1 MSLRFGSTSVKNRRK
16 IKGIEKFLIIVVNY
30 ISAYIIYSMSFYS
43 SLGYLVFG
51 SRLRRLSEY
60 FLMEVNKVYE
70 QSGIAFDASWFP
82 VFYIL
87 SEQQNI
93 PLTDIAEQLEVSHSA
108 VSQLVTGL
116 RKKGLVNT
124 APCADDGRRQL
135 VMLSEKG
142 EALLQEVQPIWEA
155 ITLAMADVTRESK
168 LLLESISQ
176 VEKAVQEE
184 PLSARILSKI
194 Q

>member
-1 MSLRFGSTSVKNRRK
+1 
-16 IKGIEKFLIIVVNY
+16 
-30 ISAYIIYSMSFYS
+30 MSFYS

-87 SEQQNI
+87 SKQQNI

-116 RKKGLVNT
+116 KKKGLVET
-124 APCADDGRRQL
+124 APCPDDGRRQL
-135 VMLSEKG
+135 VMLTDKG
-142 EALLQEVQPIWEA
+142 ESLLQEVQPVWEA
-155 ITLAMADVTRESK
+155 ITLAMTDLTESQRQSK
-168 LLLESISQ
+168 LLLEAITQ
-176 VEKAVQEE
+176 VEKAVQQE
-184 PLSARILSKI
+184 PLSTRILSSMKN
-194 Q
+194 

>member
-1 MSLRFGSTSVKNRRK
+1 
-16 IKGIEKFLIIVVNY
+16 
-30 ISAYIIYSMSFYS
+30 MSFYS

-87 SEQQNI
+87 SKQQNI

-116 RKKGLVNT
+116 KKKGLVET
-124 APCADDGRRQL
+124 APCPDDGRRQL
-135 VMLSEKG
+135 VMLTAKG
-142 EALLQEVQPIWEA
+142 EELLQEVQPVWEA
-155 ITLAMADVTRESK
+155 ITVAMTELTETQRQSK
-168 LLLESISQ
+168 LLLEAITH
-176 VEKAVQEE
+176 VEKAVQQE
-184 PLSARILSKI
+184 PLSARILSTMKN
-194 Q
+194 

>member
-1 MSLRFGSTSVKNRRK
+1 
-16 IKGIEKFLIIVVNY
+16 
-30 ISAYIIYSMSFYS
+30 MSFYS

-87 SEQQNI
+87 SKQQNI

-108 VSQLVTGL
+108 VSQLITGL
-116 RKKGLVNT
+116 KKKGLVKT

-135 VMLSEKG
+135 VMLSKKG
-142 EALLQEVQPIWEA
+142 EELLQQVQPVWKA
-155 ITLAMADVTRESK
+155 ITLAMTHLTESQQQ
-168 LLLESISQ
+168 LLDAITK
-176 VEKAVQEE
+176 VEKAVQQE
-184 PLSARILSKI
+184 PLSTRIISSMKN
-194 Q
+194 

>member
-1 MSLRFGSTSVKNRRK
+1 
-16 IKGIEKFLIIVVNY
+16 
-30 ISAYIIYSMSFYS
+30 MSFYS

-87 SEQQNI
+87 SKQQNI

-108 VSQLVTGL
+108 VSQLVTSL
-116 RKKGLVNT
+116 KKKGLVIT
-124 APCADDGRRQL
+124 APCPDDGRRQL
-135 VMLSEKG
+135 VMLSKKG
-142 EALLQEVQPIWEA
+142 EDLLHEVQPIWKA
-155 ITLAMADVTRESK
+155 ITLAMTDLTEK
-168 LLLESISQ
+168 QQQLLEAITQ
-176 VEKAVQEE
+176 MEKAVQQE
-184 PLSARILSKI
+184 PLSTRIISSMKN
-194 Q
+194 

>member
-1 MSLRFGSTSVKNRRK
+1 
-16 IKGIEKFLIIVVNY
+16 
-30 ISAYIIYSMSFYS
+30 MSFYS

-87 SEQQNI
+87 SRQQNI

-108 VSQLVTGL
+108 VSQLITGL
-116 RKKGLVNT
+116 KKKGLVET

-135 VMLSEKG
+135 VMLTDKG
-142 EALLQEVQPIWEA
+142 ESLLQEVQPVWEA
-155 ITLAMADVTRESK
+155 ITLAMTALTETQRQSK
-168 LLLESISQ
+168 LLLEAITQ
-176 VEKAVQEE
+176 VEKAVQHE
-184 PLSARILSKI
+184 PLSARILSSMKN
-194 Q
+194 